1 MGGMQLPQWLARFN
15 RHVTNPIQRIWAG
28 YAPTFGILEHV
39 GRKSGKT
46 YRTPLTVFTTDD
58 GVAILLTYGPDR
70 DWLKNITASG
80 GGRLKRYG
88 RAFAVADPHLVTKA
102 EAAEHVTGL
111 AKMVFPKLPF
121 DNGAVLL
128 RRV

>member
-1 MGGMQLPQWLARFN
+1 MTAWRSCSA
-15 RHVTNPIQRIWAG
+15 T
-28 YAPTFGILEHV
+28 
-39 GRKSGKT
+39 GRAATGS
-46 YRTPLTVFTTDD
+46 
-58 GVAILLTYGPDR
+58 
-70 DWLKNITASG
+70 KNITASG

-88 RAFAVADPHLVTKA
+88 RTFEVADPHVVTKA

-111 AKMVFPKLPF
+111 AGKVFPKIPF